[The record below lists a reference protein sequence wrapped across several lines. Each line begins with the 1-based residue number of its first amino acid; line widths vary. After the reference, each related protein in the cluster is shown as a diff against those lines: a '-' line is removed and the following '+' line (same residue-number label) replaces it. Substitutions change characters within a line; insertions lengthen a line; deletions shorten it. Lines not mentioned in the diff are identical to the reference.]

1 MLLALTIFFAAL
13 TGVEAAPEDRNAAFW
28 SLLSVMIILM
38 VLGMAATVDKL
49 QAKAALTRWKAPLVG
64 IFSQCIFM
72 PFFAF
77 VLGELFGL
85 SAVEKVGLIL
95 VGCTPGG
102 TTSQLFTYWSSGNV
116 ALSFLMTTCSTTLA
130 LAWIPALIAIAVNP
144 YVDQF
149 NVQRN
154 QLCMELLKGARYFNS
169 ETDTPVYDVTAKQL
183 ATIEE
188 YREGF
193 NSSMP
198 KYCWESQL
206 TKYEWK
212 CAVAYHGCGGAAGV
226 TMGTFANNTACFENS
241 PDICGR
247 DIQGNTGEVIKSLAA
262 IVVCAILGYLSREPC
277 FGSSKMSKW
286 HDCRLFCIR
295 TINPWIVM
303 IGNSTGILVIFVLI
317 IWGSIDQPWI
327 FPNLSWQILAACIL
341 IGGGG
346 FAFGY
351 VVSRA
356 LGFNI
361 RDARTISLETGIQN
375 GPLAIIIVGNA
386 LPACAQGQAFSMCA
400 QKQAL
405 LFPYM
410 YSIFIVAQS
419 LLVTT
424 QVYMKQAVEPP
435 PPIPDKKSDVV
446 GGDDS
451 NGGAPRQNAMVTL
464 TDDHAMLPEL
474 PRGETYD
481 PTGKVETRKMTT
493 LYDTFQRG
501 VRLNGDA
508 PCLGT
513 RQETGLY
520 TWITYKEMDGLVQS
534 FGAGLST
541 LGGMKS
547 GEYLGIMS
555 CNRVEWVVAMVA
567 AHHYDFVIVPLYDT
581 LGEEALTHI
590 VNQTELKIIVC
601 APALKDTL
609 GKLAGKCPSLEKIV
623 AMSDSPW
630 SSDGPRGGSA
640 RSTDGSSSA
649 PVGDGGPKSE
659 PDLEA
664 GKGAT
669 VKTEPDLEADKDAAI
684 ETDPGL
690 EAGEGAAIETVTFKA
705 VLDSGRSNPKKPTPP
720 TTSDAVCMLC
730 YTSGT
735 TGLPKGAMLSHGNL
749 VSGILGALAGD
760 NALKKMGQRG
770 LLITSSDVHISF
782 LPLAHV
788 FEQYVL
794 ANLFCVGAR
803 AGFYGGNVR
812 QLMDDITELRPTILV
827 AVPRLLNR
835 MRDKILARV
844 EAQSGWVGKTC
855 GTACPP
861 PKLGRYLFRKG
872 FASKRKNLHAKHMVE
887 DGFWDSTVFG
897 TVQQRLGSRIRL
909 IITGS
914 APISSDV
921 LDFLRVCFSC
931 DVVEGYGQTECGAA
945 MSVSY
950 PRDTTTGNIGVP
962 APQCQIKLVDI
973 PEMEYLTTDKPCP
986 RGEICCKGPNVFLG
1000 YFKEEGKTDEAIDGD
1015 GWLHSGDVGRWNADG
1030 TLTIIDRK
1038 KNIFKLSQGE
1048 YIAPEKL
1055 EARAQ
1060 SSNFVAQAF
1069 IEGNSLKHQ
1078 LVAVIVPD
1086 EDTLVP
1092 WAKES
1097 GIDFKQK
1104 GQGVDDDGNVA
1115 DWYQALCQADE
1126 TKQKIMDELD
1136 AAAKEGG
1143 LKGFEKVKNIY
1154 VEAKPFDADRG
1165 LLTPTFKPKRKQLR
1179 VYYEKEIES
1188 MYAALENGLQNVIEL
1203 TTSEAKPVVSI
1214 ESLEIEK

>member
-1 MLLALTIFFAAL
+1 M
-13 TGVEAAPEDRNAAFW
+13 
-28 SLLSVMIILM
+28 
-38 VLGMAATVDKL
+38 
-49 QAKAALTRWKAPLVG
+49 
-64 IFSQCIFM
+64 
-72 PFFAF
+72 
-77 VLGELFGL
+77 
-85 SAVEKVGLIL
+85 
-95 VGCTPGG
+95 
-102 TTSQLFTYWSSGNV
+102 
-116 ALSFLMTTCSTTLA
+116 
-130 LAWIPALIAIAVNP
+130 
-144 YVDQF
+144 
-149 NVQRN
+149 
-154 QLCMELLKGARYFNS
+154 
-169 ETDTPVYDVTAKQL
+169 
-183 ATIEE
+183 
-188 YREGF
+188 
-193 NSSMP
+193 
-198 KYCWESQL
+198 
-206 TKYEWK
+206 
-212 CAVAYHGCGGAAGV
+212 
-226 TMGTFANNTACFENS
+226 
-241 PDICGR
+241 
-247 DIQGNTGEVIKSLAA
+247 
-262 IVVCAILGYLSREPC
+262 
-277 FGSSKMSKW
+277 
-286 HDCRLFCIR
+286 
-295 TINPWIVM
+295 
-303 IGNSTGILVIFVLI
+303 
-317 IWGSIDQPWI
+317 
-327 FPNLSWQILAACIL
+327 
-341 IGGGG
+341 
-346 FAFGY
+346 FGY
-351 VVSRA
+351 GASR
-356 LGFNI
+356 LVGFNI

-375 GPLAIIIVGNA
+375 GPLAIIIVGAA
-386 LPACAQGQAFSMCA
+386 LPACAQGQAFSQCA

-405 LFPYM
+405 LFPYI

-419 LLVTT
+419 VIVTT
-424 QVYMKQAVEPP
+424 QVYMKQAVELPP
-435 PPIPDKKSDVV
+435 QIPDKKSDVV

-464 TDDHAMLPEL
+464 ADDHAMLPEL
-474 PRGETYD
+474 PGGETYD
-481 PTGKVETRKMTT
+481 PTGKVQTQKMTT

-501 VRLNGDA
+501 LRLNGDA

-534 FGAGLST
+534 FGAGLSS
-541 LGGMKS
+541 LGGMES

-555 CNRVEWVVAMVA
+555 RNRVEWVVAMVA
-567 AHHYDFVIVPLYDT
+567 AHHYNYVIVPLYDT

-609 GKLAGKCPSLEKIV
+609 SKLADKCPSLEKIV
-623 AMSDSPW
+623 AMSNSSW
-630 SSDGPRGGSA
+630 GSDGPGGE
-640 RSTDGSSSA
+640 STDPAPAGDSDAPKEGSTEGIELASA
-649 PVGDGGPKSE
+649 GNREAESD

-664 GKGAT
+664 GKGA
-669 VKTEPDLEADKDAAI
+669 AI
-684 ETDPGL
+684 K
-690 EAGEGAAIETVTFKA
+690 TVTFNA
-705 VLDSGRSNPKKPTPP
+705 VLESGRSNPKKPTPP

-749 VSGILGALAGD
+749 VSGIIGAIAAD
-760 NALKKMGQRG
+760 NALKKTGQKG

-788 FEQYVL
+788 FEQYVM
-794 ANLFCVGAR
+794 ANLFCVGAC

-812 QLMDDITELRPTILV
+812 QLMDDIAELRPTILV

-835 MRDKILARV
+835 IRDKILSRV
-844 EAQSGWVGKTC
+844 EAQSGWVGNTC

-872 FASKRKNLHAKHMVE
+872 FASKRKNLHAKHAVE

-897 TVQQRLGSRIRL
+897 AVQRRLGSRVRL

-945 MSVSY
+945 MSISY

-962 APQCQIKLVDI
+962 VPQCQIKLVDI
-973 PEMEYLTTDKPCP
+973 PEMDYLTTDKPCP

-1000 YFKEEGKTDEAIDGD
+1000 YFKEEDKTKEAIDDD

-1055 EARAQ
+1055 ESRAQ

-1086 EDTLVP
+1086 ADTLVP
-1092 WAKES
+1092 WAKEA
-1097 GIDFKQK
+1097 GIDFKQDSK
-1104 GQGVDDDGNVA
+1104 VGVDDDGNVA
-1115 DWYQALCQADE
+1115 DWYKALCQADE

-1154 VEAKPFDADRG
+1154 VEAKPFDAERG

-1179 VYYEKEIES
+1179 IYYEKEIES
-1188 MYAALENGLQNVIEL
+1188 MYATLENG
-1203 TTSEAKPVVSI
+1203 SA
-1214 ESLEIEK
+1214 

>member
-1 MLLALTIFFAAL
+1 MSSVLLALTVLLATL

-28 SLLSVMIILM
+28 NLLSAMIILM
-38 VLGMAATVDKL
+38 VLGMAATVDKV

-72 PFFAF
+72 PFLAF
-77 VLGELFGL
+77 LLGVIFNL
-85 SAVEKVGLIL
+85 SAVERVGLIL

-102 TTSQLFTYWSSGNV
+102 TTSQLFTYWSAGNV
-116 ALSFLMTTCSTTLA
+116 ALSFLMTTCSTALA
-130 LAWIPALIAIAVNP
+130 LGWIPALIAIAVKP
-144 YVDQF
+144 YVDEF
-149 NVQRN
+149 NVERN
-154 QLCMELLKGARYFNS
+154 AICMGLLKGAYFDS
-169 ETDTPVYDVTAKQL
+169 EVDAPVFGVTETQL
-183 ATIEE
+183 ATISEFKDKDFPN
-188 YREGF
+188 F
-193 NSSMP
+193 NGSLP
-198 KYCWESQL
+198 LYCWESQL
-206 TKYEWK
+206 TGSEWK
-212 CAVAYHGCGGAAGV
+212 CAKDYYGCAGAAGI
-226 TMGTFANNTACFENS
+226 TKGMFANNTACFENS
-241 PDICGR
+241 PYICGR
-247 DIQGNTGEVIKSLAA
+247 DIQGNTGEVVKSLLA
-262 IVVCAILGYLSREPC
+262 IVVCAMIGYFTREPC
-277 FGSSKMSKW
+277 FGRSKTSAYHK
-286 HDCRLFCIR
+286 CRLFCIR

-303 IGNSTGILVIFVLI
+303 VGNSTGILVIFVLI

-327 FPNLSWQILAACIL
+327 FTNLSWKILATCIL

-351 VVSRA
+351 FVSRF

-375 GPLAIIIVGNA
+375 GPLAIIIVGAA
-386 LPACAQGQAFSMCA
+386 LPACAQGQAFSQCA

-405 LFPYM
+405 LFPYI

-435 PPIPDKKSDVV
+435 PNIPDSNKSVIV
-446 GGDDS
+446 GDDDNS
-451 NGGAPRQNAMVTL
+451 GGAPRQNALVTL
-464 TDDHAMLPEL
+464 TDEHALLPEL
-474 PRGETYD
+474 PGGETYD
-481 PTGKVETRKMTT
+481 PTEKVETRKMTT

-501 VRLNGDA
+501 VRLNGNS

-547 GEYLGIMS
+547 EEYLGIMS

-567 AHHYDFVIVPLYDT
+567 AHHYNFVIVPLYDT

-609 GKLAGKCPSLEKIV
+609 GKLADKCPSLEKIV

-630 SSDGPRGGSA
+630 GSDGEGEGTAKSDPDLGGS
-640 RSTDGSSSA
+640 TD
-649 PVGDGGPKSE
+649 
-659 PDLEA
+659 
-664 GKGAT
+664 
-669 VKTEPDLEADKDAAI
+669 
-684 ETDPGL
+684 L
-690 EAGEGAAIETVTFKA
+690 EAGEGSAKPESELETSAGTTIKTVTFKA

-735 TGLPKGAMLSHGNL
+735 TGMPKGAMLSHGNL
-749 VSGILGALAGD
+749 VSGILGAIAGD
-760 NALKKMGQRG
+760 NALKKKGQKG

-788 FEQYVL
+788 FEQYVI

-803 AGFYGGNVR
+803 AGFYGGNVK

-835 MRDKILARV
+835 MRDKILARIQ
-844 EAQSGWVGKTC
+844 AQSGWVGNTC

-872 FASKRKNLHAKHMVE
+872 FASKRKNLHEKHMVE
-887 DGFWDSTVFG
+887 DGFWDSTVFS
-897 TVQQRLGSRIRL
+897 TVQQRLGSRVRL

-973 PEMEYLTTDKPCP
+973 PEMDYLTTDKPCP

-1000 YFKEEGKTDEAIDGD
+1000 YLNEQEKTDEAIDGD

-1048 YIAPEKL
+1048 YIAPEKI
-1055 EARAQ
+1055 EACAQ
-1060 SSNFVAQAF
+1060 SSNFVAQALV
-1069 IEGNSLKHQ
+1069 EGNSLKHQ

-1086 EDTLVP
+1086 EDTLVA

-1097 GIDFKQK
+1097 GIDFKQ
-1104 GQGVDDDGNVA
+1104 GSEVGVDDDGEVA
-1115 DWYQALCQADE
+1115 DWYHALCRAEE

-1165 LLTPTFKPKRKQLR
+1165 LLTPTFKPKRKELR
-1179 VYYEKEIES
+1179 IYYEKEIDT
-1188 MYAALENGLQNVIEL
+1188 MYAVLEEGLQPAAEGK
-1203 TTSEAKPVVSI
+1203 TSASTPSVSV
-1214 ESLEIEK
+1214 ERLEIETIAK